1 VSFYRRLPLVQLLKY
16 FTGTLSA
23 PRPCSRHLTLNPLP
37 KSLKLISEVL
47 GRALT
52 FTLLLIT
59 IFSDD
64 GNVIKQ
70 LLTRLTHHSTF
81 PNVLVRGTS
90 IGGSD
95 QLQELHATKALKK
108 IFEEAGVTVRSN
120 GPKQL

>member
-1 VSFYRRLPLVQLLKY
+1 MS
-16 FTGTLSA
+16 S
-23 PRPCSRHLTLNPLP
+23 NPLP

-47 GRALT
+47 GHALYLYI
-52 FTLLLIT
+52 TLDDPSL
-59 IFSDD
+59 SDD

-108 IFEEAGVTVRSN
+108 IFEEAGVTVGSN
-120 GPKQL
+120 GPKHL